1 MAVQHIVP
9 QWQRRTF
16 LKGAGLGVLAAS
28 GLTALQPLCPQSWAA
43 GERTRFVS
51 TWNAPDILDPHVK
64 YDVGAAAFNLNL
76 YDNLLR
82 YHGNPP
88 EIVPWLAETH
98 EITDDGRKWIFH
110 LRRDATFHDGSALT
124 AEAVSFSFARLLTL
138 GKGPSAIFKR
148 MGLTPET
155 IRVLDPYTIEFQ
167 LAQPFGPFRM
177 AIPIVSIVN
186 PALIKAH
193 EQNGDWAEPWLA
205 QNEAGSGA
213 YRLVKFDQATG
224 FLMERFPGFWGG
236 WRDKHVDEVEI
247 RVIREQSS
255 RTLALM
261 KGDVHMIETLLG
273 ADQLEKLEK
282 HPRIK
287 VIPYE
292 SMRFFVIRMHNQR
305 PPFTDINVRKAFSYA
320 FNYKS
325 FIEDLMKGRVVRNPV
340 PIPRPLWGYPTDLPG
355 YEYDLDKAKE
365 YLAKATVKITRP
377 IEVHV
382 QAPLEPTVQAAL
394 LFQSDLAKL
403 GIELKI
409 VKSMFPTIVASTK
422 TVESTPA
429 MWIHWI
435 STYFVDPE
443 NWIGEM
449 YDSANG
455 GTWKASSWYKNPQI
469 DALLGR
475 ARSILEQ
482 EERTKLYAEACR
494 LVVEDAPDLWVYNT
508 IEYVPLA
515 KNVQGFQFSLVGSG
529 QEFWPLYF
537 DPRA

>member
-1 MAVQHIVP
+1 MEPEITGS
-9 QWQRRTF
+9 QWPRRAF
-16 LKGAGLGVLAAS
+16 LQTAGLGLLAAS
-28 GLTALQPLCPQSWAA
+28 GLTSFPWSSPHAWAA
-43 GERTRFVS
+43 SARTRFVS

-82 YHGNPP
+82 YQGNPP
-88 EIVPWLAETH
+88 EIVPWLAETY
-98 EITDDGRKWIFH
+98 EVADGGRKWTFH

-138 GKGPSAIFKR
+138 GKAPSAVFKR

-155 IRVLDPYTIEFQ
+155 VRVRDPHTIEFQ

-186 PALIKAH
+186 PALIQAH
-193 EQNGDWAEPWLA
+193 QQHGDWAEPWLA

-213 YRLVKFDQATG
+213 YRLVKYEQATG
-224 FLMERFPGFWGG
+224 FLMERFPEFWGG
-236 WRDKHVDEVEI
+236 WQGKHVDEVEI

-287 VIPYE
+287 VTPYE

-305 PPFTDINVRKAFSYA
+305 PPFTDINVRKAFSHA

-340 PIPRPLWGYPTDLPG
+340 PIPRPLWGYPHDLPG
-355 YEYDLDKAKE
+355 YEYDLDKARE
-365 YLAKATVKITRP
+365 YLAKAKVKINRP

-394 LFQSDLAKL
+394 LLQSDLANL

-422 TVESTPA
+422 TVDSTPD

-449 YDSANG
+449 YDSASG
-455 GTWKASSWYKNPQI
+455 GTWKASSWYKNPQV
-469 DALLGR
+469 DALLVH
-475 ARSILEQ
+475 ARSILAQ
-482 EERTKLYAEACR
+482 EERARLYEEACR

-515 KNVQGFQFSLVGSG
+515 KTVQGFKFSLVDSG
-529 QEFWPLYF
+529 QEFWHVSF